1 MEDKQENDCKNEAD
15 EEKEG
20 QETKTILGIFTR
32 KQFTLLCVG
41 IGLILLLIITITSVF
56 LIMDDSR
63 SDTSVN
69 IESFPTGGDMLDF
82 LLQTGEIQEKDGL
95 YATWYHAANSKS
107 EMIMA
112 LNSDVMILEADVN
125 VQGHNTANET
135 NIPIMAHPPDIYSDN
150 TLDEWLDAVLASK
163 KGIKL
168 DFKSIDAVEPSLDL
182 LRVKN
187 QTGISRPVWVNAD
200 ILPGPNVPDF
210 WPAVNASVFFG
221 LIQSKFPDITIS
233 PGWKV
238 LYLSIFPNVSY
249 TRSMVEQM
257 YSTVRHLPQ
266 KITFPVHAL
275 MAKNGWPHL
284 SWLLSQSSRFSLTL
298 WQGKE
303 NPTLNDLLFIRD
315 NSNPQRIYYD
325 IYEPVLSQF
334 KEAAKQRNRPRRFY
348 PGGDIVDY
356 FRPVNRDGLNIQWER
371 VTDKE
376 SLLSLL
382 KGSNGGML
390 VIPVIS
396 GMGQPNIPVV
406 QGSQPVLPLQ
416 DCLKLILASK
426 RPWGLYLKI
435 KSQSQLDPSLE
446 LLRQYYDRDLL
457 HHPTW
462 VNMDVAHG
470 AFHIQGYMTGEEFL
484 RTINQIYPYVTLA
497 PGWPKEALDE
507 GYTPELVEDMV
518 QLFQGAWQDVSL
530 QLQAEVLDRSMVGCR
545 SLIHTQSRFTL
556 TVEHWVEERGL
567 NPGTA
572 NLMSIRAGNRQ
583 RSFYNMPNMYRQ
595 HVMEVSVNMK

>member
-1 MEDKQENDCKNEAD
+1 MEDKQENNCKNEAD
-15 EEKEG
+15 EEKERK
-20 QETKTILGIFTR
+20 EPKTILGIFTR

-56 LIMDDSR
+56 LIMDDLR
-63 SDTSVN
+63 SDSSVN

-107 EMIMA
+107 EMIKA

-150 TLDEWLDAVLASK
+150 TLDEWLDAVLTSK

-187 QTGISRPVWVNAD
+187 QTGISRPVWINAD

-210 WPAVNASVFFG
+210 WPAVNASAFFG

-238 LYLSIFPNVSY
+238 LYLSIFPNVTY

-257 YSTVRHLPQ
+257 YSTIRHLPQ

-284 SWLLSQSSRFSLTL
+284 SWLLSHSSRFSLTL

-356 FRPVNRDGLNIQWER
+356 FRPVNSDGLNIQWER

-382 KGSNGGML
+382 KGSPGGML

-396 GMGQPNIPVV
+396 GKGQTNIPVV
-406 QGSQPVLPLQ
+406 QGSQPALPLQ
-416 DCLKLILASK
+416 DCLELILASK
-426 RPWGLYLKI
+426 WPWGLYLKI
-435 KSQSQLDPSLE
+435 KSQSQLNPSLE
-446 LLRQYYDRDLL
+446 LLRQFYDRDLL

-507 GYTPELVEDMV
+507 GYTPELVKDMV

-530 QLQAEVLDRSMVGCR
+530 QLQAEALDRSMVGCR
-545 SLIHTQSRFTL
+545 SLIHTQTRFTL

-567 NPGTA
+567 NTGTA
-572 NLMSIRAGNRQ
+572 YLMSIRAGNKQ
-583 RSFYNMPNMYRQ
+583 RSFYNMPNKYRQ
-595 HVMEVSVNMK
+595 FIAKLSD